1 MDFFLP
7 AFIIKKNYVVTYVL
21 TSTLLGS
28 LGIINVSFK
37 YLLSAEFITVF
48 RRRRPE

>member
-7 AFIIKKNYVVTYVL
+7 AFIIKKYYVVTYVL
-21 TSTLLGS
+21 ISTLLGY
-28 LGIINVSFK
+28 LGIINILFK
-37 YLLSAEFITVF
+37 YLLSTEFITVF